1 MPPQP
6 NCPSNGVFAFASE
19 QHKKRSVVLHYWL
32 TQFLTKLCSNA
43 SHIRYTTPFVSQHQ
57 TTVKFYGVFTSH
69 WRSLVFTPEQGV
81 QRIAARDS
89 GDLVTPFM
97 HVTIQMTRHFAH
109 ICYFPIWLY
118 GTNHHSMADLTFLQV
133 SLHRC
138 KVRTVSYNL
147 LRKV

>member
-6 NCPSNGVFAFASE
+6 NCPSNGVFACASE

-97 HVTIQMTRHFAH
+97 HVTIQMTRHFA
-109 ICYFPIWLY
+109 
-118 GTNHHSMADLTFLQV
+118 T
-133 SLHRC
+133 
-138 KVRTVSYNL
+138 
-147 LRKV
+147 LRKLLLLPPFAGPWLRWNGVLDTRTGQTSPPVQGFSA